1 MVTLRLLIAKLR
13 STRPNPVAG
22 SAGLLGLPM
31 FAISKLTPSAVAT
44 PSHAM
49 LAPMHES
56 MHENMHENMH
66 GALLR
71 REAGEIRDTLAALAP
86 LMNSR
91 ANFCTRLFIRFS
103 ITKSSI
109 GNSQVQPS
117 APILKLRF
125 ETVRNERRKQRMDD
139 CQTFQMLVR
148 GANGCNEVN
157 HVRPEYQLS

>member
-1 MVTLRLLIAKLR
+1 
-13 STRPNPVAG
+13 
-22 SAGLLGLPM
+22 
-31 FAISKLTPSAVAT
+31 
-44 PSHAM
+44 M

-56 MHENMHENMH
+56 MHESMHE
-66 GALLR
+66 ALLR
-71 REAGEIRDTLAALAP
+71 RETGGNRDTLAALAP
-86 LMNSR
+86 LV
-91 ANFCTRLFIRFS
+91 NFRTNFRTKLFIRFS

-117 APILKLRF
+117 APTLKLRF

>member
-1 MVTLRLLIAKLR
+1 
-13 STRPNPVAG
+13 
-22 SAGLLGLPM
+22 
-31 FAISKLTPSAVAT
+31 
-44 PSHAM
+44 M
-49 LAPMHES
+49 LAPMLATPHES
-56 MHENMHENMH
+56 MHENMH

-117 APILKLRF
+117 APTLKRRF
-125 ETVRNERRKQRMDD
+125 RTIRNERRKQRMDD
-139 CQTFQMLVR
+139 CQKVQMLLR
-148 GANGCNEVN
+148 GANGFNEVN
-157 HVRPEYQLS
+157 HVRPEHQLG